1 LEINVRADRKSGFGV
16 DRTITLVDWTA
27 EKCTRRLMS
36 LGQDNELWSTGRLAR
51 NIPEDKISVG
61 QPGKDL

>member
-1 LEINVRADRKSGFGV
+1 
-16 DRTITLVDWTA
+16 
-27 EKCTRRLMS
+27 MS